1 MKTAETIALEK
12 AIRKETR
19 KTGTFGCF
27 EVTIGFFGKERV
39 DYMTYDTKGI
49 FRCYEI
55 KVTKADFHS
64 DAAKS
69 FAGHYNYYVLPAE
82 LYSQIKDEIPDYV
95 GVYVVSDWRIWVAK
109 KAKKQDLSGKE
120 YSVWRS
126 VDGKRTLVSTPWEE
140 MLKDSMIR
148 SLFRDSDKLLDT
160 QDEQY
165 IGRLKRDAEKLE
177 KDMDKEHKRY
187 MTLCGAVIEEL
198 GEDRGWELI
207 NGQRKW

>member
-19 KTGTFGCF
+19 KTGTFGCY

-82 LYSQIKDEIPDYV
+82 LYGQVKDEIPDYV
-95 GVYVVSDWRIWVAK
+95 GVYVVSNRRIWVSK

-126 VDGKRTLVSTPWEE
+126 VGGKRTLVSTPWEE

-148 SLFRDSDKLLDT
+148 SLFRDSDKLINT
-160 QDEQY
+160 EDEQY
-165 IGRLKRDAEKLE
+165 IGRMKRDI
-177 KDMDKEHKRY
+177 DNMRQDRDKEHRRY
-187 MTLCGAVIEEL
+187 LNLYEAIKEEF
-198 GEDRGWELI
+198 GGDKAWELA
-207 NGQRKW
+207 NK